1 MRDIALEPAKVWDY
15 YQRNAGKLQSSMHEI
30 ASNDDFGVKIYITAS
45 SYGDA
50 QVIVEMD
57 DDREEITTVSS
68 AEECERVCKSVY
80 ADYLTSA
87 VVSSAVQAE
96 DDDRA
101 NEEEFLIEAREQE
114 LDGATYDFLMVA
126 LDGEYQEDM
135 DAIIETA
142 KERFLEFIAREM
154 KLPVFRPMHLED
166 EDGEE
171 FFSEYPYENI
181 IYDDE
186 VKVGFE

>member
-30 ASNDDFGVKIYITAS
+30 ASNDEFGVKIYITAS

-96 DDDRA
+96 DEEIDRA

-114 LDGATYDFLMVA
+114 INDAIFDFLMEVA
-126 LDGEYQEDM
+126 GGVDGEIMVPFKEHILEYLARDM
-135 DAIIETA
+135 NQPIY
-142 KERFLEFIAREM
+142 
-154 KLPVFRPMHLED
+154 RPMYLED
-166 EDGEE
+166 ENGEE
-171 FFSEYPYENI
+171 FFSEYPYEDM